1 MLKPGATAGTTTSE
15 PHSHGATINP
25 VYGSYGRLLAD
36 TSSPT
41 NHRAT
46 VSLALA
52 TAQAPVARVVTD
64 SDGYEIPDGAA
75 PGAPGGGWMA
85 VTPVASYE
93 IPFDPVL
100 YGAPTPASKSA
111 TTTSVAGY
119 EIPFDPGLYEI
130 PWGADTHLY
139 ATPTPVTAPP
149 ATGRRPSMQRPPGG
163 SGGGIQRNTT
173 NRKPSQYD
181 GFGGTAGLPN
191 NRKAGEPEYVH
202 PDSVTEL
209 VDYSRMESA
218 QSNC

>member
-1 MLKPGATAGTTTSE
+1 MLKPGGTAGTTTSE

-100 YGAPTPASKSA
+100 Y
-111 TTTSVAGY
+111 
-119 EIPFDPGLYEI
+119 EI

-181 GFGGTAGLPN
+181 GFGGSGTAGLPN